1 MLRDCETSIS
11 LLPLKFPWLRPPSIL
26 SSFFR
31 ILYVKVEAFISI
43 DGGGWK
49 KTKRNKPARETFYP
63 NKCVCLGMAH
73 IVGKGKKTFM
83 QHKKKEKDENWAIW
97 AASFSRHPRFASSYH
112 VWKSFVGER
121 RQKRIFLAEI
131 FFSPVLTPFYQKK
144 WRKEKLIV
152 ESYYAFSF
160 KIFPLRC
167 LMEGKFI
174 CTRLLREPLFVVNS
188 GGLWRWRRL
197 IVHSA

>member
-1 MLRDCETSIS
+1 
-11 LLPLKFPWLRPPSIL
+11 
-26 SSFFR
+26 
-31 ILYVKVEAFISI
+31 
-43 DGGGWK
+43 
-49 KTKRNKPARETFYP
+49 
-63 NKCVCLGMAH
+63 
-73 IVGKGKKTFM
+73 M

-197 IVHSA
+197 IVHSAQAGVLAARDSQPPPSPVYQFLLCFRIEVLSLRQEKRAPRSKVSRVGLVGEVRKLYK